1 MGMCAFGCSGSSRG
15 DGVFEV
21 HQTRFR
27 KNSKFMSCLKNSW
40 QSSRCG
46 SGGGGGKNSTGIPE
60 RAGVIPGLPHWGK
73 DLALTLPRL

>member
-46 SGGGGGKNSTGIPE
+46 SGGVKNSTGIHE
-60 RAGVIPGLPHWGK
+60 SAGVMPSSLG
-73 DLALTLPRL
+73 